1 VKIIILLVLLIII
14 GSLGSALYHLLYDR
28 ERSALTVKALT
39 WRIGLSLGLFLLL
52 IVAFSLGLI
61 KPHGLR
67 PVHDPAATTTGR
79 PTPPDPA

>member
-1 VKIIILLVLLIII
+1 MKIIILLVLLIII
-14 GSLGSALYHLLYDR
+14 GSLGSALYHLLYTR

-52 IVAFSLGLI
+52 IVAFSFGLI

-79 PTPPDPA
+79 PTPPDPT